1 MAEVLEI
8 RFKSSSR
15 REVGREV
22 HYVLLPCFA
31 LLPFHFFM
39 LLSSPQKVK
48 GWETHLPALFIL
60 LLGSKSPSF
69 PIAVPRNLDACVQL
83 YYKVSPRWW
92 LLLVML
98 LWHETFAHHVGQAG
112 LVCLCL
118 GWRQTNLDYV
128 FSLNTCNLHF
138 KQALSFLQAL
148 LVEFGWSSF
157 SYLIYECTLE

>member
-1 MAEVLEI
+1 MQLLVPSMAEVLEI

-83 YYKVSPRWW
+83 HKSLTKVLQSLTTLMVVTGGVTVARNICTRCRSGWFR
-92 LLLVML
+92 VFM
-98 LWHETFAHHVGQAG
+98 FG
-112 LVCLCL
+112 LKA
-118 GWRQTNLDYV
+118 NK
-128 FSLNTCNLHF
+128 S
-138 KQALSFLQAL
+138 
-148 LVEFGWSSF
+148 
-157 SYLIYECTLE
+157 